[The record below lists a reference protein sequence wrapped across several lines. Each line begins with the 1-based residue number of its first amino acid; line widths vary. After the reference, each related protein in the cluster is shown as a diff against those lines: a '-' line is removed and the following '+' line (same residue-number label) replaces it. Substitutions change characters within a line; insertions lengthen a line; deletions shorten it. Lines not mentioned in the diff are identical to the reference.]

1 MKRVCLVA
9 LLSILSA
16 APRAASG
23 PEIWFCPGPGTLDY
37 TQLFQRPESWRHAR
51 EFVNVFKF
59 YQQHTLTY
67 SDSVNGPNTYDALA
81 RVGAFSKVTAW
92 GQKIALEVGAVKEF
106 YCTPDTSGMNRAIA
120 DTVGSVQAVE
130 RAGGKVSY
138 LAMDDPFAAGRAA
151 VCGGPALEPTAD
163 RIATYIKGVRGAI
176 VTGASIGMIEAYPFS
191 SEPQI
196 ETMLNLL
203 RARGTSPAF
212 LHMDIDLNAI
222 RVFKVDMTGDL
233 RRLKALCAAQ
243 NLPFGVII
251 WGNNGDADALYAAD
265 AGKLLNA
272 VVEAFPTSS
281 DLPDQIIV
289 QSWAESRTGLRITPT
304 NLPEDAAFTH
314 TNLLWEFFRRLHGM
328 TGAATG
334 TATSR
339 RH

>member
-1 MKRVCLVA
+1 MKRVYLVA
-9 LLSILSA
+9 LLLILSA
-16 APRAASG
+16 APQAAVR

-37 TQLFQRPESWRHAR
+37 PHLFDRPDQWRHAR
-51 EFVNVFKF
+51 EAVSVFKF
-59 YQQHTLTY
+59 YQQHTSSV
-67 SDSVNGPNTYDALA
+67 SDAVNGPNTYDALVRA
-81 RVGAFSKVTAW
+81 GAFSKVIAW
-92 GQKIALEVGAVKEF
+92 GKKIALEVGAVKEF
-106 YCTPDTSGMNRAIA
+106 YCTPDASGMNRAIA
-120 DTVGSVQAVE
+120 DTLASVHAVE

-151 VCGGPALEPTAD
+151 VCGGPALQPTAD
-163 RIATYIKGVRGAI
+163 RIATYVSGVRAAG
-176 VTGASIGMIEAYPFS
+176 VSASIGMIEAYPFS

-196 ETMLNLL
+196 ETMLELL
-203 RARGTSPAF
+203 RARAAAPAF

-251 WGNNGDADALYAAD
+251 WGNNGDADALYASD

-272 VVEAFPTSS
+272 VAEAFPTSS

-304 NLPEDAAFTH
+304 NLPEDVAFTH
-314 TNLLWEFFRRLHGM
+314 TNLLWEFFRRLRGM
-328 TGAATG
+328 TGAANG
-334 TATSR
+334 TATPR